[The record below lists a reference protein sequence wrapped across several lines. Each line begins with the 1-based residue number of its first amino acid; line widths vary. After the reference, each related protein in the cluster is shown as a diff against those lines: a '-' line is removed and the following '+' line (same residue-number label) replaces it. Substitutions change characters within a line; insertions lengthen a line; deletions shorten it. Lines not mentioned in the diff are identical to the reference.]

1 MANEQNLIPQ
11 AHALTVEEA
20 SKGGKKSGESRRA
33 ATELRK
39 KLAVALQNK
48 YTDKQTGE
56 AIEGTE
62 AIVLALMSKAMNK
75 KDKDQLNAIKYIMT
89 VLGADKSEAEEKKI
103 DAEIELTKAKTKQL
117 AEGKSVIEVEN
128 LATLADMLKLGQN
141 NEENNAD

>member
-1 MANEQNLIPQ
+1 MNKRTKEEQRVIQ
-11 AHALTVEEA
+11 R
-20 SKGGKKSGESRRA
+20 KGGKKSGESRQA
-33 ATELRK
+33 AAELRK

-48 YTDKQTGE
+48 YTNKDTGE
-56 AIEGTE
+56 QIEGTE
-62 AIVLALMSKAMNK
+62 AIILALMSKAMNK

-89 VLGADKSEAEEKKI
+89 VLGADKSEAEEKKL

>member
-1 MANEQNLIPQ
+1 M
-11 AHALTVEEA
+11 
-20 SKGGKKSGESRRA
+20 
-33 ATELRK
+33 
-39 KLAVALQNK
+39 ALQNK
-48 YTDKQTGE
+48 YTNKDTGE
-56 AIEGTE
+56 QIEGTE
-62 AIVLALMSKAMNK
+62 AIILALMSKAMNK

>member
-1 MANEQNLIPQ
+1 MNKRSK
-11 AHALTVEEA
+11 EEA
-20 SKGGKKSGESRRA
+20 REIGRKGGKKSGESRRA
-33 ATELRK
+33 AAELRK

-117 AEGKSVIEVEN
+117 EEGKSVIEVEN

>member
-1 MANEQNLIPQ
+1 MKQSK
-11 AHALTVEEA
+11 EEA
-20 SKGGKKSGESRRA
+20 VKNGRKGGIKSGESRRA
-33 ATELRK
+33 AAELRK

-56 AIEGTE
+56 QIEGTE
-62 AIVLALMSKAMNK
+62 AIILALMSKAMNK

>member
-1 MANEQNLIPQ
+1 MKQSK
-11 AHALTVEEA
+11 EEA
-20 SKGGKKSGESRRA
+20 VKNGRKGGIKSGESRRA
-33 ATELRK
+33 AAELRK

-56 AIEGTE
+56 QIEGTE
-62 AIVLALMSKAMNK
+62 AIILALMSKAMNK

-89 VLGADKSEAEEKKI
+89 VLGADKSEAEEKKL

-117 AEGKSVIEVEN
+117 EEGKSVIEVEN

>member
-1 MANEQNLIPQ
+1 MNKRTKEEQRVIQ
-11 AHALTVEEA
+11 R
-20 SKGGKKSGESRRA
+20 KGGKKSGESRQA
-33 ATELRK
+33 AAELRK

-48 YTDKQTGE
+48 YTNKDTGE
-56 AIEGTE
+56 QIEGTE
-62 AIVLALMSKAMNK
+62 AIILALVSKAMNK

-89 VLGADKSEAEEKKI
+89 VLGADKSEAEEKKL

>member
-1 MANEQNLIPQ
+1 MKQSK
-11 AHALTVEEA
+11 EEA
-20 SKGGKKSGESRRA
+20 VKNGRKGGIKSGESRRA
-33 ATELRK
+33 AAELRK
-39 KLAVALQNK
+39 KLVVALQNK

-56 AIEGTE
+56 QIEGTE
-62 AIVLALMSKAMNK
+62 AIILALMSKAMNK

-128 LATLADMLKLGQN
+128 LATLADMLKIGKN
-141 NEENNAD
+141 DEENNAD

>member
-1 MANEQNLIPQ
+1 MKQSK
-11 AHALTVEEA
+11 EEA
-20 SKGGKKSGESRRA
+20 VKNGRKGGIKSGESRRA
-33 ATELRK
+33 AAELRK

-56 AIEGTE
+56 QIEGTE
-62 AIVLALMSKAMNK
+62 AIILALMSKAMNK

-89 VLGADKSEAEEKKI
+89 VLGADKSEAEEKKLN
-103 DAEIELTKAKTKQL
+103 AEIELTKAKTKQL